1 MSALTQMPKNTV
13 RYLHVIG
20 DIITEEQ
27 AERLVQAAEKIAT
40 AVERQSSAVSGA
52 IEVAGII
59 LALAVILLIFSMF
72 R

>member
-1 MSALTQMPKNTV
+1 MSALTQMPENMV
-13 RYLHVIG
+13 RYLHAIG
-20 DIITEEQ
+20 DTITEEQ